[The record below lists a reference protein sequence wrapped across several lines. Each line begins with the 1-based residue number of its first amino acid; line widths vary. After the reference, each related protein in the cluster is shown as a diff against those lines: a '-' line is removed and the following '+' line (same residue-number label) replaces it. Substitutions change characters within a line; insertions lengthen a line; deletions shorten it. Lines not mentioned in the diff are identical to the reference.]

1 MRPIIIIFVFLI
13 SLMASSFLS
22 ASNKDLY
29 QKLDVFGD
37 VFDIIKKN
45 YVEDVNDKEVI
56 EYAINGMLQS
66 LDPHSG
72 YMNTEIYVE
81 MQEETRGEFGGL
93 GIEVTM
99 ENGYVK
105 VISPIDDTPAAK
117 AGIRPGDY
125 ITHIDDTGVL
135 GLSLQDAVEMLR
147 GPVGSNIIITIVR
160 IGEEDPI
167 NVEIK
172 RAIITVRAVRFNRE
186 GDVGYIRLISFSEQ
200 ADKGIK
206 NAVQSLTNEIGES
219 NLVGFI
225 LDLRSNPGG
234 LLDQSA
240 KVTDNF
246 LDTGEI
252 VSIKGR
258 NKKDISRFSASRGD
272 ITDGKPIIVLINQGS
287 ASASEIVAGALQ
299 DHKRAII
306 LGEQSYGKGSV
317 QTIFPLKDSSAIKMT
332 TALYFTPS
340 GDSIHEIGITPDIEV
355 EFIYDDESEEEAKDN
370 QLEYALNLLSNE
382 IEKD

>member
-1 MRPIIIIFVFLI
+1 MRPITIIIVFLV
-13 SLMASSFLS
+13 SLIASSFLS

-147 GPVGSNIIITIVR
+147 GPVGSDIIITIVR

-167 NVEIK
+167 DVEIK
-172 RAIITVRAVRFNRE
+172 RAIITVRAVRYSRE

-206 NAVQSLTNEIGES
+206 NAVQNLTNEIGES
-219 NLVGFI
+219 NLVGFV

-355 EFIYDDESEEEAKDN
+355 EFIYEDENQEGAKDN
-370 QLEYALNLLSNE
+370 QLEYALNLLSNK

>member
-1 MRPIIIIFVFLI
+1 MRPITIIFVFLI
-13 SLMASSFLS
+13 SLIASSFLS

-186 GDVGYIRLISFSEQ
+186 GNVGYIRLISFSEQ

-225 LDLRSNPGG
+225 IDLRSNPGG

-355 EFIYDDESEEEAKDN
+355 EFIYEDESQEEAKDN

>member
-1 MRPIIIIFVFLI
+1 MRPITIIFVFLI
-13 SLMASSFLS
+13 SLIASSFLS

-186 GDVGYIRLISFSEQ
+186 GNVGYIRLISFSEQ

-355 EFIYDDESEEEAKDN
+355 EFIYEDESQEEAKDN

-382 IEKD
+382 IKKD

>member
-1 MRPIIIIFVFLI
+1 MRPITVIFFFLI
-13 SLMASSFLS
+13 SLIASSFLS

-355 EFIYDDESEEEAKDN
+355 EFIYEDESQEEAKDN
-370 QLEYALNLLSNE
+370 QLEYALNLLSYE

>member
-1 MRPIIIIFVFLI
+1 MRPITIIFVFLI
-13 SLMASSFLS
+13 SLIASSFLS

-147 GPVGSNIIITIVR
+147 GPVGSDIIITIVR

-167 NVEIK
+167 DVEIK

-355 EFIYDDESEEEAKDN
+355 EFIYEDESQEEAKDN
-370 QLEYALNLLSNE
+370 QLEYALNLLSNQ

>member
-1 MRPIIIIFVFLI
+1 MRPITITFVFLI
-13 SLMASSFLS
+13 SLIASSFLS

-186 GDVGYIRLISFSEQ
+186 GNVGYIRLISFSEQ

-272 ITDGKPIIVLINQGS
+272 ITDGKPMIVLINQGS

-355 EFIYDDESEEEAKDN
+355 EFIYEDESQEEAKDN

>member
-1 MRPIIIIFVFLI
+1 MRPITIIFVFLA
-13 SLMASSFLS
+13 SLIASSFLS

-29 QKLDVFGD
+29 KKLDVFGD

-72 YMNTEIYVE
+72 YMNTEIFVE

-167 NVEIK
+167 DLEIK

-200 ADKGIK
+200 ANKGIK
-206 NAVQSLTNEIGES
+206 NAVQSLKNEIGES
-219 NLVGFI
+219 SLVGFI

-240 KVTDNF
+240 KVADNF

-272 ITDGKPIIVLINQGS
+272 ITDGKPIIVLINQGT

-355 EFIYDDESEEEAKDN
+355 DFIYEDENQEEVKDT

-382 IEKD
+382 IKKD

>member
-1 MRPIIIIFVFLI
+1 MRPITIIFVFLI
-13 SLMASSFLS
+13 SLIASSFLS

-147 GPVGSNIIITIVR
+147 GPVGSDIIITIVR

-167 NVEIK
+167 DVEIK

-355 EFIYDDESEEEAKDN
+355 EFIYEDENQEEAKDN

>member
-1 MRPIIIIFVFLI
+1 MRPITIIFVFLI
-13 SLMASSFLS
+13 SLIASSFLS

-272 ITDGKPIIVLINQGS
+272 ITDGKPMIVLINQGS

-355 EFIYDDESEEEAKDN
+355 EFIYEDENQEEAKDN

-382 IEKD
+382 IKKD

>member
-1 MRPIIIIFVFLI
+1 MRPITIIFVFLI
-13 SLMASSFLS
+13 SLIASSFLS

-147 GPVGSNIIITIVR
+147 GPVGSDIIITIVR

-167 NVEIK
+167 DVEIK

-306 LGEQSYGKGSV
+306 IGEQSYGKGSV

-355 EFIYDDESEEEAKDN
+355 EFIYEDESQEEAKDN

>member
-1 MRPIIIIFVFLI
+1 MRPITIIFVFLI
-13 SLMASSFLS
+13 SLIASSFLS
-22 ASNKDLY
+22 ASNKELY

-147 GPVGSNIIITIVR
+147 GPVGSDIIITIVR

-167 NVEIK
+167 DVEIK
-172 RAIITVRAVRFNRE
+172 RAIITVRAVRYNRE

-206 NAVQSLTNEIGES
+206 NAVQNLTNEIGES
-219 NLVGFI
+219 NLVGFV

-355 EFIYDDESEEEAKDN
+355 EFIYEDENQEEAKDN

>member
-1 MRPIIIIFVFLI
+1 MRPITIIFVFLI
-13 SLMASSFLS
+13 SLIASSFLS

-167 NVEIK
+167 DVEIK

-355 EFIYDDESEEEAKDN
+355 EFIYEDENQEEAKDN

>member
-1 MRPIIIIFVFLI
+1 MRPITVIFVFLI
-13 SLMASSFLS
+13 SLIASTFLS

-186 GDVGYIRLISFSEQ
+186 GNVGYIRLISFSEQ

-272 ITDGKPIIVLINQGS
+272 ITDGKPMIVLINQGS

-355 EFIYDDESEEEAKDN
+355 EFIYEDEDQEEAKDN

>member
-1 MRPIIIIFVFLI
+1 MRPITIIFVFLI
-13 SLMASSFLS
+13 SLIASSFLS

-167 NVEIK
+167 DVEIK

-355 EFIYDDESEEEAKDN
+355 EFIYEDESQEEAKDN

>member
-1 MRPIIIIFVFLI
+1 MRPITIIFVFLI
-13 SLMASSFLS
+13 SLIASSFLS

-272 ITDGKPIIVLINQGS
+272 ITDGKPMIVLINQGS

-355 EFIYDDESEEEAKDN
+355 EFIYEDENQEEAKDN

>member
-1 MRPIIIIFVFLI
+1 MRPITIIFVFLI
-13 SLMASSFLS
+13 SLIASSFLS

-147 GPVGSNIIITIVR
+147 GPVGSNIIITVVR

-186 GDVGYIRLISFSEQ
+186 GNVGYIRLISFSEQ

-272 ITDGKPIIVLINQGS
+272 ITDGKPMIVLINQGS

-355 EFIYDDESEEEAKDN
+355 EFIYEDESQEEAKDN

>member
-1 MRPIIIIFVFLI
+1 MRPITVIFVFLI
-13 SLMASSFLS
+13 SLIASTFLS

-225 LDLRSNPGG
+225 IDLRSNPGG

-287 ASASEIVAGALQ
+287 TSASEIVAGALQ

-355 EFIYDDESEEEAKDN
+355 EFIYEDESQEEAKDN

>member
-1 MRPIIIIFVFLI
+1 MQPIIIIFVFLI
-13 SLMASSFLS
+13 SLIASSLLS
-22 ASNKDLY
+22 ASNRDLY

-45 YVEDVNDKEVI
+45 YVEDVNDKKVI

-72 YMNTEIYVE
+72 YMNTEIFVE

-125 ITHIDDTGVL
+125 ITHIDDTNVL

-167 NVEIK
+167 DVEIK
-172 RAIITVRAVRFNRE
+172 RAIITVKAVRFNRE
-186 GDVGYIRLISFSEQ
+186 DDVGYIRLISFSEQ
-200 ADKGIK
+200 ANKGIK

-355 EFIYDDESEEEAKDN
+355 EFIYEDENQEEAKDN

>member
-1 MRPIIIIFVFLI
+1 MRPITIIFVFLI
-13 SLMASSFLS
+13 SLIASSFLS

-167 NVEIK
+167 EVEIK

-355 EFIYDDESEEEAKDN
+355 EFIYEDESQEEAKDN

>member
-1 MRPIIIIFVFLI
+1 MKFLFAILVFSI
-13 SLMASSFLS
+13 SLFSFNLIS
-22 ASNKDLY
+22 ASNQNLY
-29 QKLDVFGD
+29 KKLDIFGD
-37 VFDIIKKN
+37 VFEIIKNN
-45 YVEDVNDKEVI
+45 YVEEIDDEKVI

-72 YMNTEIYVE
+72 YMDTEIFTE
-81 MQEETRGEFGGL
+81 MREETKGEFGGL

-105 VISPIDDTPAAK
+105 VISPIDDTPAQK
-117 AGIRPGDY
+117 AGVRPGDF
-125 ITHIDDTGVL
+125 ITHIDDTDVL
-135 GLSLQDAVEMLR
+135 GLSLTEAVDLLR
-147 GPVGSNIIITIVR
+147 GPVGKSITIKVVR
-160 IGEEDPI
+160 IGQEDTI
-167 NVEIK
+167 DITLK
-172 RAIITVRAVRFNRE
+172 RAVITVQAVKYRRE

-206 NAVQSLTNEIGES
+206 DAINSLFREIGE
-219 NLVGFI
+219 NNTVGFI

-240 KVTDNF
+240 RVTNNF
-246 LDTGEI
+246 LDSGEI

-258 NKKDISRFSASRGD
+258 DKSDISRFTASGSD
-272 ITDGKPIIVLINQGS
+272 ITKGKPIIVLINQGS

-317 QTIFPLKDSSAIKMT
+317 QTIFPLNDSSAIRMT
-332 TALYFTPS
+332 TALYYTPS
-340 GDSIHEIGITPDIEV
+340 GDSIHKVGILPDIEV
-355 EFIYDDESEEEAKDN
+355 KFIYDEQTEKDN
-370 QLEYALNLLSNE
+370 QLDYALDLFSKETLPN
-382 IEKD
+382 

>member
-1 MRPIIIIFVFLI
+1 MQPIIIIFVFLI
-13 SLMASSFLS
+13 SLIASSLLS
-22 ASNKDLY
+22 ASNRDLY

-45 YVEDVNDKEVI
+45 YVEDVNDKKVI

-125 ITHIDDTGVL
+125 ITHIDDTNVL

-167 NVEIK
+167 DVEIK
-172 RAIITVRAVRFNRE
+172 RAIITVKAVRFNRE
-186 GDVGYIRLISFSEQ
+186 DDVGYIRLISFSEQ
-200 ADKGIK
+200 ANKGIK

-355 EFIYDDESEEEAKDN
+355 EFIYEDENQEEVKDN

>member
-1 MRPIIIIFVFLI
+1 MRPITIIFVFLI
-13 SLMASSFLS
+13 SLIASSFLS

-147 GPVGSNIIITIVR
+147 GPVDSNITITIVR

-167 NVEIK
+167 DVEIK

-225 LDLRSNPGG
+225 IDLRSNPGG

-355 EFIYDDESEEEAKDN
+355 EFIYEDESQEEAKDN

>member
-1 MRPIIIIFVFLI
+1 MRPITIIFVFLI
-13 SLMASSFLS
+13 SLIASSFLS

-186 GDVGYIRLISFSEQ
+186 GNVGYIRLISFSEQ

-272 ITDGKPIIVLINQGS
+272 ITDGKPMIVLINQGS

-355 EFIYDDESEEEAKDN
+355 EFIYEDEDQEEVKDN

-382 IEKD
+382 IKKD

>member
-1 MRPIIIIFVFLI
+1 MRPITIIIVFLV
-13 SLMASSFLS
+13 SLIASSFLS

-147 GPVGSNIIITIVR
+147 GPVGSDIIITIVR

-167 NVEIK
+167 DVEIK

-186 GDVGYIRLISFSEQ
+186 GNVGYIRLISFSEQ

-206 NAVQSLTNEIGES
+206 NAVQNLTNEIGES

-355 EFIYDDESEEEAKDN
+355 EFIYEDENQEGAKDN
-370 QLEYALNLLSNE
+370 QLEYALNLLSNK

>member
-1 MRPIIIIFVFLI
+1 MQPIIIIFVFLI
-13 SLMASSFLS
+13 SLIASSLLS
-22 ASNKDLY
+22 ASNRDLY

-45 YVEDVNDKEVI
+45 YVEDVNDKKVI

-167 NVEIK
+167 DVEIK

-355 EFIYDDESEEEAKDN
+355 EFIYEDENQEEAKDN

>member
-13 SLMASSFLS
+13 SLIASTFLS

-45 YVEDVNDKEVI
+45 YVKDVDDKKVI

-167 NVEIK
+167 DLEIK

-200 ADKGIK
+200 ANKGIK

-219 NLVGFI
+219 SLVGFI

-234 LLDQSA
+234 LLDQST
-240 KVTDNF
+240 KVADNF

-272 ITDGKPIIVLINQGS
+272 ITDGKPIIVLINQGT

-355 EFIYDDESEEEAKDN
+355 DFIYEDENQEEVKDT

-382 IEKD
+382 IKKD

>member
-1 MRPIIIIFVFLI
+1 MRPITIIFVFLI
-13 SLMASSFLS
+13 SLIASSFLS

-147 GPVGSNIIITIVR
+147 GPVGSNITITIVR

-167 NVEIK
+167 DVEIK

-225 LDLRSNPGG
+225 IDLRSNPGG

-355 EFIYDDESEEEAKDN
+355 EFIYEDESQEEAKDN

>member
-1 MRPIIIIFVFLI
+1 MRPITIIFVFLI
-13 SLMASSFLS
+13 SLIASSFLS

-147 GPVGSNIIITIVR
+147 GPVDSNITITIVR

-167 NVEIK
+167 DVEIK

-225 LDLRSNPGG
+225 IDLRSNPGG

-355 EFIYDDESEEEAKDN
+355 EFIYEDENQEEAKDN

>member
-1 MRPIIIIFVFLI
+1 MRPITIIFVFLI
-13 SLMASSFLS
+13 SLIASSFLS

-45 YVEDVNDKEVI
+45 YVEDVDDKEVI

-147 GPVGSNIIITIVR
+147 GPVGSDIIITIVR

-167 NVEIK
+167 DVEIK
-172 RAIITVRAVRFNRE
+172 RAIITVRAVRYSRE

-355 EFIYDDESEEEAKDN
+355 EFIYEDESQEEAKDN

>member
-1 MRPIIIIFVFLI
+1 MRPITIIFVFLI
-13 SLMASSFLS
+13 SLIASSFLS

-81 MQEETRGEFGGL
+81 MQEETKGEFGGL

-167 NVEIK
+167 DVEIK

-225 LDLRSNPGG
+225 IDLRSNPGG

-355 EFIYDDESEEEAKDN
+355 EFIYEDENQEEAKDN

>member
-1 MRPIIIIFVFLI
+1 MQPIIIIFVFLI
-13 SLMASSFLS
+13 SLIASSLLS
-22 ASNKDLY
+22 ASNRDLY

-45 YVEDVNDKEVI
+45 YVEDVNDKKVI

-125 ITHIDDTGVL
+125 ITHIDDTNVL

-167 NVEIK
+167 C
-172 RAIITVRAVRFNRE
+172 
-186 GDVGYIRLISFSEQ
+186 L
-200 ADKGIK
+200 
-206 NAVQSLTNEIGES
+206 
-219 NLVGFI
+219 
-225 LDLRSNPGG
+225 
-234 LLDQSA
+234 
-240 KVTDNF
+240 
-246 LDTGEI
+246 
-252 VSIKGR
+252 
-258 NKKDISRFSASRGD
+258 
-272 ITDGKPIIVLINQGS
+272 
-287 ASASEIVAGALQ
+287 
-299 DHKRAII
+299 
-306 LGEQSYGKGSV
+306 
-317 QTIFPLKDSSAIKMT
+317 
-332 TALYFTPS
+332 
-340 GDSIHEIGITPDIEV
+340 
-355 EFIYDDESEEEAKDN
+355 
-370 QLEYALNLLSNE
+370 
-382 IEKD
+382 

>member
-1 MRPIIIIFVFLI
+1 MKFLFAILVFSI
-13 SLMASSFLS
+13 SLFSFNLIS
-22 ASNKDLY
+22 ASNQNLY
-29 QKLDVFGD
+29 KKLDIFGD
-37 VFDIIKKN
+37 VFEIIKNN
-45 YVEDVNDKEVI
+45 YVEEIDDEKVI

-72 YMNTEIYVE
+72 YMDTEIFTE
-81 MQEETRGEFGGL
+81 MREETKGEFGGL

-105 VISPIDDTPAAK
+105 VISPIDDTPAQK
-117 AGIRPGDY
+117 AGVRPGDF
-125 ITHIDDTGVL
+125 ITHIDDTDVL
-135 GLSLQDAVEMLR
+135 GLSLTEAVDLLR
-147 GPVGSNIIITIVR
+147 GPVGKSITIKVVR
-160 IGEEDPI
+160 IGQEDTI
-167 NVEIK
+167 DITLK
-172 RAIITVRAVRFNRE
+172 RAVITVQAVKYRRE

-206 NAVQSLTNEIGES
+206 DAINSLFREIGE
-219 NLVGFI
+219 NNTIGFI

-240 KVTDNF
+240 RVTNNF
-246 LDTGEI
+246 LDSGEI

-258 NKKDISRFSASRGD
+258 DKSDISRFTASGSD
-272 ITDGKPIIVLINQGS
+272 ITKGKPIIVLINQGS

-317 QTIFPLKDSSAIKMT
+317 QTIFPLNDSSAIRKT
-332 TALYFTPS
+332 TELYYTPS
-340 GDSIHEIGITPDIEV
+340 GDSIHKVGILPDIEV
-355 EFIYDDESEEEAKDN
+355 KFIYDEQTEKDN
-370 QLEYALNLLSNE
+370 QLDYALDLFSKETLPN
-382 IEKD
+382 